1 MDRWRQRTWWLPAA
15 LWPASAEGGAGVAP
29 GAPPARGGA
38 PGRNA
43 GGGPPHVGAWGPLP
57 SLGRTSKTVYRN
69 LLQPRPHLTTT
80 RRAKKHETNGGTK
93 KKKNEGNTQED
104 RFSRPQRKD
113 QW

>member
-38 PGRNA
+38 AGRNA
-43 GGGPPHVGAWGPLP
+43 GGGPPHVGAWGPRP
-57 SLGRTSKTVYRN
+57 SLGRTSKTVYRY
-69 LLQPRPHLTTT
+69 LLPRLLLTTT

-93 KKKNEGNTQED
+93 KKKKEGNTQED
-104 RFSRPQRKD
+104 RFSWPQRMD